1 MEGESDRDYFGRED
15 CDKIPETVAPDW
27 GDIEGVETGGNSRA
41 PQACLRH
48 WGCHLGKALF

>member
-15 CDKIPETVAPDW
+15 CDKVPETVAPDW
-27 GDIEGVETGGNSRA
+27 GDLEGVETGGNSRA